1 MPTALIPRPDQGTPT
16 RPAATARRRT
26 RVFALAE
33 ARWAAAA
40 TAAFLLALPLQLAG
54 TAAWL
59 WGAVYAVAYVAG
71 GWEPAL
77 AGLRA
82 LREKTLDV
90 DLLMIVAAL
99 GAASIGQVMDG
110 ALLVVIFAT
119 SGALEA
125 LATAR
130 TADSVRGLLDL
141 APATA
146 TRLAEGGGEETVG
159 TAGLT
164 VGDVILVRPG
174 ERVGADGE
182 VLDGAS
188 DVDQATITG
197 EPLPVAKETGDEVFA
212 GTLNGAG
219 ALRVRVG
226 RDASD
231 SVIARIVAMVEE
243 ASETKAPTQL
253 FIEKVEQRYSL
264 GMVVATLAVF
274 GVPLAFGDDLTG
286 ALLRAMTFM
295 IVASPCAVVLA
306 TMPPLLSAIANAGR
320 HGVLVKS
327 AVVMERLGQVD
338 AVALDKTGTLTEGTP
353 RVTALH
359 ALPGSGLT
367 DDALL
372 ALAAAA
378 EHRSEHPLAR
388 AVVGAA
394 RGRGLD
400 IPPVADFAS
409 TPGVGVRATVG
420 DAVVEVG
427 APTRLLDAL
436 PGDDGG
442 DRPSSGVA
450 RDRAS
455 TRMGKDRTHTDAAW
469 GPAGSCAA
477 KDRAGTG
484 AAKNHASIGAAK
496 DHTNAVAAR
505 GPAGSC
511 AAKDRAETVTA
522 NDRTNTDIAKDR
534 TSTGETTDQASTG
547 DPTDQAGTGDPT
559 VQAGTGGPTDQAGT
573 DALAL
578 ARQWG
583 EDGQTAV
590 LVRRDGVPVGVIGV
604 ADRLRPDAA
613 RTVTALESLTG
624 TAPLL
629 LTGDNAQAAAR
640 IAAEVGIKDVRAGL
654 LPQDKVTAVR
664 AAEAAGRKVL
674 VVGDG
679 VNDAP
684 ALAAAHTG
692 IAMGRAGSDLA
703 LETADAVV
711 VRDELATVPRVI
723 ALSRRARGLV
733 VQNLVI
739 AGTFIAVLVAWDLAG
754 TLPLPLGVLGH
765 EGSTVLVG
773 LNGLRLLREAAWRDA
788 GQRQDPGQAQD
799 PGRRQD
805 SGQ

>member
-1 MPTALIPRPDQGTPT
+1 MPTALLPRSDQGTSAG
-16 RPAATARRRT
+16 PAAAPRRRT
-26 RVFALAE
+26 RVLALAE

-40 TAAFLLALPLQLAG
+40 TVAFLIALPLQLTG
-54 TAAWL
+54 AASWL
-59 WGAVYAVAYVAG
+59 WGALYAVAYVAG

-110 ALLVVIFAT
+110 ALLIVIFAT

-130 TADSVRGLLDL
+130 TADSVRSLLDL
-141 APATA
+141 APTTA
-146 TRLAEGGGEETVG
+146 TRVADGGGEETVD
-159 TAGLT
+159 TAELK

-197 EPLPVAKETGDEVFA
+197 EPLPVAKEAGDEVFA

-253 FIEKVEQRYSL
+253 FIEKIEQRYSL

-274 GVPLAFGDDLTG
+274 AVPLALGDDLTG

-353 RVTALH
+353 RVTAVH

-367 DDALL
+367 DDTLL
-372 ALAAAA
+372 TLAAAA

-388 AVVGAA
+388 AVVSAA
-394 RGRGLD
+394 RARGLE
-400 IPPVADFAS
+400 IPAVADFAS
-409 TPGVGVRATVG
+409 APGIGVSATVG
-420 DAVVEVG
+420 GAVVRVG
-427 APTRLLDAL
+427 APARLLTVPPTGEPQDT
-436 PGDDGG
+436 
-442 DRPSSGVA
+442 
-450 RDRAS
+450 AS
-455 TRMGKDRTHTDAAW
+455 T
-469 GPAGSCAA
+469 
-477 KDRAGTG
+477 
-484 AAKNHASIGAAK
+484 
-496 DHTNAVAAR
+496 
-505 GPAGSC
+505 
-511 AAKDRAETVTA
+511 E
-522 NDRTNTDIAKDR
+522 
-534 TSTGETTDQASTG
+534 
-547 DPTDQAGTGDPT
+547 
-559 VQAGTGGPTDQAGT
+559 
-573 DALAL
+573 ALAR

-590 LVRRDGVPVGVIGV
+590 LVLRDGAPVGVLGI

-613 RTVTALESLTG
+613 TTVTALESLTG
-624 TAPLL
+624 TAPML

-640 IAAEVGIKDVRAGL
+640 LATEVGIDDVRAGL
-654 LPQDKVTAVR
+654 LPQDKVAAVR
-664 AAEAAGRKVL
+664 EAEGAGRKVL
-674 VVGDG
+674 VIGDG

-703 LETADAVV
+703 LETADAVI

-739 AGTFIAVLVAWDLAG
+739 AGAFIAVLVTWDLAG
-754 TLPLPLGVLGH
+754 NLPLPLGVLGH

-773 LNGLRLLREAAWRDA
+773 LNGLRLLREGAWRDA
-788 GQRQDPGQAQD
+788 GE
-799 PGRRQD
+799 
-805 SGQ
+805 